1 FTNVKFL
8 RRLTTQ
14 TRKSSRIKKLLVL
27 TTRLLLLAC
36 IILAFSRPYFPE
48 ENEITGQAEIIVFL
62 DNSYSMQAQGQR
74 GSLLDRSKQELLE
87 QLPEEHNI
95 TLITNSE
102 VYPQVTRQEIQE
114 IEYSSMPA
122 ELAGVLLRAGSS
134 FSTGEQTEKK
144 LLLLSNFKDGFDI
157 SAVNS
162 NLNVDTYVIP
172 LKPQNQNNISIDSLF
187 YTRLAPGDGTLTVIL
202 SYTGEDP
209 GSVPVS
215 LYNGPILLG
224 KTSIEFSG
232 STGELEFP
240 VTAEKIEKGRLNI
253 EDNA

>member
-1 FTNVKFL
+1 MQFHNPEVLFALFLLIIPVIVHFFQLRKFRREYFTNVKFL

-48 ENEITGQAEIIVFL
+48 ENEITGQAETVIFL

-102 VYPQVTRQEIQE
+102 VYPQVSRQEIQE
-114 IEYSSMPA
+114 IEYSAMPA
-122 ELAGVLLRAGSS
+122 DLAGVLLRAGSS
-134 FSTGEQTEKK
+134 FSTGEQTEKIVAA
-144 LLLLSNFKDGFDI
+144 FQF
-157 SAVNS
+157 
-162 NLNVDTYVIP
+162 
-172 LKPQNQNNISIDSLF
+172 
-187 YTRLAPGDGTLTVIL
+187 
-202 SYTGEDP
+202 
-209 GSVPVS
+209 
-215 LYNGPILLG
+215 
-224 KTSIEFSG
+224 
-232 STGELEFP
+232 
-240 VTAEKIEKGRLNI
+240 
-253 EDNA
+253 